1 MVNERVSKPIRRAR
15 ARRRGF
21 TLVEVVTA
29 AFILAMTVIMACA
42 VFPFSHLLQD
52 RSGGYSRA
60 ATLLQRKMEQ
70 VKTLEPSQLRYDSL
84 RTAGIIDAGS
94 SSGPYSFTTADAVG
108 SQLLQGQ
115 GTLTVTGAGSDLV
128 RIDAT
133 VTWAGS
139 RGMQNRVSAMTY
151 IADKSA
157 WREP

>member
-1 MVNERVSKPIRRAR
+1 
-15 ARRRGF
+15 
-21 TLVEVVTA
+21 
-29 AFILAMTVIMACA
+29 
-42 VFPFSHLLQD
+42 
-52 RSGGYSRA
+52 
-60 ATLLQRKMEQ
+60 
-70 VKTLEPSQLRYDSL
+70 LRYDSL